1 MFTCERMCYNINEGQ
16 RKSKKDGDEMS
27 VLSNRIESFIK
38 ELMTDDEPTASI
50 QRNELADYFKCAPS
64 QINYVLTTRFSPD
77 RGYIVESRRG
87 GGGYVKIIRVS
98 LDKNEK
104 IRQLIESISETGIS
118 ERLMRKMV
126 ACLSE
131 LGYADEPHA
140 RSIYTALCDRTLAI
154 VDQNDRDRLRG
165 HQLKQILYGML
176 V

>member
-1 MFTCERMCYNINEGQ
+1 
-16 RKSKKDGDEMS
+16 MS

-98 LDKNEK
+98 LDKSERIK
-104 IRQLIESISETGIS
+104 QLIGEIPEEGIS
-118 ERLMRKMV
+118 ERLMRQMI

-131 LGYADEPHA
+131 LGYADEPHI
-140 RSIYTALCDRTLAI
+140 RTIYSALCDKSLSI
-154 VDQNDRDRLRG
+154 VDSSDRDRLRG
-165 HQLKQILYGML
+165 HLMKQILYGML